1 MSTATETGVVVLVD
15 DEPPILAALK
25 RLVRHEPWQVHTFS
39 RPADA
44 LAFLE
49 QHEADVVVADFRM
62 PEMNGVELLRR
73 VRELRPNAQRVM
85 LTGYADPH
93 ALEDAVNRSE
103 VFRFVSKPWDD
114 QLLRLELRAAM
125 ESSRSRRESTRLQLQ
140 LREQVAVEQRPAP
153 PPVDDG
159 AVVLQVLGG
168 WLHDL
173 NGALAPLQAF
183 AVDLAS
189 TPGHSADDQE
199 AIEAIVESSRR
210 AVKLSGALQRTLQKS
225 LAPVNAGTPATAA
238 LDDAASLLKAALPK
252 NTQLKV
258 EPGPMGAVV
267 FESGGAVR
275 RRILTALVP
284 TIAAPPAVLTLGIQ
298 QQGDTVLL
306 RIHQRM
312 SDGAERAEAL
322 PLGTVEG
329 SGGEP

>member
-1 MSTATETGVVVLVD
+1 MSTATEPGVVVLVD

-25 RLVRHEPWQVHTFS
+25 RLVRHEPWQVHTFG

-49 QHEADVVVADFRM
+49 KHEADVVVADFRM

-125 ESSRSRRESTRLQLQ
+125 ESSRSRRESARLQQQLQ
-140 LREQVAVEQRPAP
+140 EKAVEPRPATP
-153 PPVDDG
+153 APEDG
-159 AVVLQVLGG
+159 AIVLSVLGG

-183 AVDLAS
+183 AADLAS
-189 TPGHSADDQE
+189 TPGHSAEDQE
-199 AIEAIVESSRR
+199 AIEAIVESSKR
-210 AVKLSGALQRTLQKS
+210 AVKLTGALQRTLQKT
-225 LAPVNAGTPATAA
+225 LTAPNAGTPATAA
-238 LDDAASLLKAALPK
+238 LDDVASLLKAALPK
-252 NTQLKV
+252 NTQLKI

-267 FESGGAVR
+267 FEAAGALR
-275 RRILTALVP
+275 RRLLTALAP
-284 TIAAPPAVLTLGIQ
+284 ALGKPPAALTLGIQ
-298 QQGDTVLL
+298 QRGDTVLL

-312 SDGAERAEAL
+312 ADGTEHAEEL
-322 PLGTVEG
+322 PLGTLEG